1 MSEVVSTRVSTYS
14 RELRERFVTALRGVS
29 EYQVIKFELCDELG
43 NWHVGETVETPK
55 ITGDSHE
62 LIMRELQQDA
72 PALIMGIDLA
82 AAIGEVRNSQLT
94 GSSKAAIDI
103 ALNGALG
110 SGVKSGFSVATDV
123 TVPITTIEKLPMLI
137 TDRVA
142 AGFTHFKI
150 KANLE
155 PVAEL
160 VEKLMIISELL
171 PAGSHLRI
179 DANQAWT
186 FDHTIEVL
194 SAISRTSLVID
205 YLEQPTPAQE
215 FAVLAK
221 VKAISSIPIMAD
233 ESCFTPQ
240 DLSELIELDAVDL
253 VNLKLLKSG
262 GLTLAREMAE
272 TAIAA
277 GIGVYVGSMMEGDQS
292 LGAAAT
298 LAAEIAPD
306 LVHDLDAS
314 WWAKE
319 SHLRYESGRLYL

>member
-1 MSEVVSTRVSTYS
+1 MSEVVATRVSTYS

-43 NWHVGETVETPK
+43 NWHIGETVETPK

-62 LIMRELQQDA
+62 QIMKELRQDA

-110 SGVKSGFSVATDV
+110 SGVKRGFSVATDA
-123 TVPITTIEKLPMLI
+123 TVPRTTIEKLPMLI

-155 PVAEL
+155 PVVEL
-160 VEKLMIISELL
+160 VEKLMIMSELL

-205 YLEQPTPAQE
+205 YLEQPTPAQD

-233 ESCFTPQ
+233 ESCFTPK
-240 DLSELIELDAVDL
+240 DLAGLIELDAVDL

>member
-1 MSEVVSTRVSTYS
+1 MSEVLSTRVSTYS

-29 EYQVIKFELCDELG
+29 EYQVIKFELCDEFG

-55 ITGDSHE
+55 ITGDSQD
-62 LIMRELQQDA
+62 LIIKELQQDA
-72 PALIMGIDLA
+72 PALIVGKSLGA
-82 AAIGEVRNSQLT
+82 AVVEVQNSQLT

-110 SGVKSGFSVATDV
+110 TGVKSGFSVATDV
-123 TVPITTIEKLPMLI
+123 TVPITTIEKLPLLI
-137 TDRVA
+137 ADRVA
-142 AGFTHFKI
+142 TGFTHFKI

-155 PVAEL
+155 PVADL
-160 VEKLMIISELL
+160 IEKLKIISELL
-171 PAGSHLRI
+171 PAESHLRI
-179 DANQAWT
+179 DANQSWT
-186 FDHTIEVL
+186 FDHTVDVL
-194 SAISRTSLVID
+194 AAISSNSLAIN
-205 YLEQPTPAQE
+205 YLEQPTPARDLK
-215 FAVLAK
+215 ALAK
-221 VKAISSIPIMAD
+221 IKANSFLPIMAD
-233 ESCFTPQ
+233 ESCFTPN
-240 DLSELIELDAVDL
+240 DLKELIELDAVDL

-262 GLTLAREMAE
+262 GLTLAREMAK

-298 LAAEIAPD
+298 LAAEIAPA

>member
-29 EYQVIKFELCDELG
+29 EYQVIRFELSDEFG

-62 LIMRELQQDA
+62 LIIKELQQDA
-72 PALIMGIDLA
+72 PSLIVGKDLA
-82 AAIGEVRNSQLT
+82 AAVVEVRNSQLT

-110 SGVKSGFSVATDV
+110 SGAKSGFSIATDV
-123 TVPITTIEKLPMLI
+123 TIPIAAIENLPSLI
-137 TDRVA
+137 ADRVT

-155 PVAEL
+155 PVVDL
-160 VEKLMIISELL
+160 IEKLRIISELL
-171 PAGSHLRI
+171 PVGSHLRI

-194 SAISRTSLVID
+194 AAISSNGLAID
-205 YLEQPTPAQE
+205 YLEQPTPARD
-215 FAVLAK
+215 FAALAK

-253 VNLKLLKSG
+253 VNLKLFKSG
-262 GLTLAREMAE
+262 GLTLAREMAR

-292 LGAAAT
+292 LSAAAT

-314 WWAKE
+314 WWAKK
-319 SHLRYESGRLYL
+319 SFLQYKSGRLYL

>member
-1 MSEVVSTRVSTYS
+1 MSEVINARVSIYP

-29 EYQVIKFELCDELG
+29 EYQVIKFEICDESG
-43 NWHVGETVETPK
+43 SWHVGETVETPK

-62 LIMRELQQDA
+62 QIMSELEHDA
-72 PALIMGIDLA
+72 PALIVGLDIA
-82 AAIGEVRNSQLT
+82 TAIIEVRKSQLT

-110 SGVKSGFSVATDV
+110 TGVMSGFSVATDI
-123 TVPITTIEKLPMLI
+123 TVPITTVDNLPLLI
-137 TDRVA
+137 SDRVA

-155 PVAEL
+155 PVTDL
-160 VEKLMIISELL
+160 IDKLKIIRALL
-171 PAGSHLRI
+171 PTGAHLRI

-186 FDHTIEVL
+186 FEHTLEVI
-194 SAISRTSLVID
+194 SAISSNEIAID
-205 YLEQPTPAQE
+205 YLEQPTPARD
-215 FAVLAK
+215 FKALAK
-221 VKAISSIPIMAD
+221 IKANSPVPVMAD
-233 ESCFTPQ
+233 ESCFTSA
-240 DLSELIELDAVDL
+240 DLNELIELEAMDL
-253 VNLKLLKSG
+253 VNLKLLKTG
-262 GLTLAREMAE
+262 GLTLAREMAK
-272 TAIAA
+272 TATAA

-292 LGAAAT
+292 IRAAAT

>member
-1 MSEVVSTRVSTYS
+1 MSEVVATRVSTYS

-29 EYQVIKFELCDELG
+29 EYQVIKFEICDELG
-43 NWHVGETVETPK
+43 NWHIGETVETPK

-62 LIMRELQQDA
+62 QIMKELRQDA
-72 PALIMGIDLA
+72 PALIVGKDLA
-82 AAIGEVRNSQLT
+82 VAIVEVRNSHLT

-110 SGVKSGFSVATDV
+110 TGIKSGFSVATDV
-123 TVPITTIEKLPMLI
+123 TVPITTIENLPLLI

-155 PVAEL
+155 PVADL
-160 VEKLMIISELL
+160 IEKLKIISELI

-179 DANQAWT
+179 DSNQAWT
-186 FDHTIEVL
+186 FDHTVEVL
-194 SAISRTSLVID
+194 AAISSHGLAID
-205 YLEQPTPAQE
+205 YLEQPTPARD
-215 FAVLAK
+215 FAALAK

-233 ESCFTPQ
+233 ESCFTPD
-240 DLSELIELDAVDL
+240 DLSQLIKLDAVDL

-262 GLTLAREMAE
+262 GLTLAREMAK
-272 TAIAA
+272 TAKAA

>member
-1 MSEVVSTRVSTYS
+1 MSEVINTRVSTYS
-14 RELRERFVTALRGVS
+14 RDLRERFVTALRGVS
-29 EYQVIKFELCDELG
+29 EYQVIKFEICDELG

-62 LIMRELQQDA
+62 QIIRELEHHA
-72 PALIMGIDLA
+72 LALIVGKEFA
-82 AAIGEVRNSQLT
+82 EAVVEVRKSQLT

-110 SGVKSGFSVATDV
+110 TGVKSEFSIATDV
-123 TVPITTIEKLPMLI
+123 TVPITTVDHLPQLI
-137 TDRVA
+137 SDRVA
-142 AGFTHFKI
+142 AGFTYFKV

-155 PVAEL
+155 PVTEL
-160 VEKLMIISELL
+160 IEKLKIIRDSL
-171 PAGSHLRI
+171 PTGCHLRV

-186 FDHTIEVL
+186 FVHTLEVI
-194 SAISRTSLVID
+194 SAISNSGLEID
-205 YLEQPTPAQE
+205 YLEQPTPARD
-215 FAVLAK
+215 FKALAK
-221 VKAISSIPIMAD
+221 VKANSPIPIMAD
-233 ESCFTPQ
+233 ESCFTSA
-240 DLSELIELDAVDL
+240 DLKELIELDAMDL
-253 VNLKLLKSG
+253 VNLKLLKTG
-262 GLTLAREMAE
+262 GLTMAREMAK
-272 TAIAA
+272 TAAAA

-292 LGAAAT
+292 IRAAAT

>member
-1 MSEVVSTRVSTYS
+1 MSEVINTRVSTYP
-14 RELRERFVTALRGVS
+14 RDLRERFVTALRGVS
-29 EYQVIKFELCDELG
+29 EYQVIKFEICDESG

-55 ITGDSHE
+55 ITGDKHE
-62 LIMRELQQDA
+62 QIMRELEHDA
-72 PALIMGIDLA
+72 PALIVGKDLA
-82 AAIGEVRNSQLT
+82 AAVVEVRKSQLT

-110 SGVKSGFSVATDV
+110 TGVMSGFSVATDV
-123 TVPITTIEKLPMLI
+123 TVPITTVDNLPLLI
-137 TDRVA
+137 SDRMA

-155 PVAEL
+155 PVTEL
-160 VEKLMIISELL
+160 IEKLIIIQDLL
-171 PAGSHLRI
+171 PTGTHLRM

-186 FDHTIEVL
+186 LDHTFEVIA
-194 SAISRTSLVID
+194 AISRNDIAID
-205 YLEQPTPAQE
+205 YLEQPTPARD
-215 FAVLAK
+215 FKALARI
-221 VKAISSIPIMAD
+221 KANSPIPVMAD
-233 ESCFTPQ
+233 ESCFTSD
-240 DLSELIELDAVDL
+240 DLKELIELDAMDL
-253 VNLKLLKSG
+253 VNLKLLKTG
-262 GLTLAREMAE
+262 GLTLAREMAK
-272 TAIAA
+272 TATAA

-292 LGAAAT
+292 IRAAAT

>member
-1 MSEVVSTRVSTYS
+1 VSEVVATRVSTYS

-29 EYQVIKFELCDELG
+29 EYQVIKFEICDELG
-43 NWHVGETVETPK
+43 NWHIGETVETPK

-62 LIMRELQQDA
+62 QIMKELRQDA
-72 PALIMGIDLA
+72 PALIVGKDLA
-82 AAIGEVRNSQLT
+82 VAIVEVRNSQLT

-110 SGVKSGFSVATDV
+110 TGIKSGISVATDV
-123 TVPITTIEKLPMLI
+123 TIPIATIENLPSLVA
-137 TDRVA
+137 DRVA

-186 FDHTIEVL
+186 FDHTIDVL
-194 SAISRTSLVID
+194 AAISRTSLVID
-205 YLEQPTPAQE
+205 YLEQPTPARD
-215 FAVLAK
+215 FAALAK

-240 DLSELIELDAVDL
+240 DLKELIELDAVDL

-272 TAIAA
+272 TAKAA

-292 LGAAAT
+292 LSAAAS

-319 SHLRYESGRLYL
+319 SHLRYESGRLSL

>member
-14 RELRERFVTALRGVS
+14 RELRERFVTALRGVL
-29 EYQVIKFELCDELG
+29 EYKVIQFELCDEFG
-43 NWHVGETVETPK
+43 NWYVGETVETPK

-62 LIMRELQQDA
+62 QIMKELQQEA
-72 PALIMGIDLA
+72 PALIMGKDLA
-82 AAIGEVRNSQLT
+82 AAIVEVRKSTLT

-110 SGVKSGFSVATDV
+110 SGIKSGFSVATDV
-123 TVPITTIEKLPMLI
+123 TVPITTIENLPLLI
-137 TDRVA
+137 ADRVT

-160 VEKLMIISELL
+160 VEKLIIISELL
-171 PAGSHLRI
+171 PVGSHLRI

-205 YLEQPTPAQE
+205 YLEQPTPAQD

-233 ESCFTPQ
+233 ESCFTLK
-240 DLSELIELDAVDL
+240 DLAELIELDAVDL

-262 GLTLAREMAE
+262 GLTLAREMAK

-292 LGAAAT
+292 LSAAAT
-298 LAAEIAPD
+298 LAAEIAPN

-319 SHLRYESGRLYL
+319 SDFHYESGRLYL

>member
-1 MSEVVSTRVSTYS
+1 MSEVINTRVSTYS

-29 EYQVIKFELCDELG
+29 EYQVIKFEICDELG

-62 LIMRELQQDA
+62 QIMRELEHDA
-72 PALIMGIDLA
+72 PALIVGEELA
-82 AAIGEVRNSQLT
+82 AAVVEVRKSQLT

-110 SGVKSGFSVATDV
+110 TGVMSGFSVATDV
-123 TVPITTIEKLPMLI
+123 TVPITTVDNLPLLI
-137 TDRVA
+137 SDRVA
-142 AGFTHFKI
+142 AGFTYFKV

-155 PVAEL
+155 PVTEFI
-160 VEKLMIISELL
+160 EKLTIIRDSL
-171 PAGSHLRI
+171 PTGCHLRI

-186 FDHTIEVL
+186 FVHTLEVI
-194 SAISRTSLVID
+194 SEISRNNIAID
-205 YLEQPTPAQE
+205 YLEQPTPARD
-215 FAVLAK
+215 FKALAK
-221 VKAISSIPIMAD
+221 VKANSPIPIMAD
-233 ESCFTPQ
+233 ESCFTSA
-240 DLSELIELDAVDL
+240 DLNELIELDAMDL
-253 VNLKLLKSG
+253 VNLKLLKTG
-262 GLTLAREMAE
+262 GLTLAREMAK
-272 TAIAA
+272 TATAA

-292 LGAAAT
+292 IRAAAT

>member
-1 MSEVVSTRVSTYS
+1 MSEVVATRVCTYS

-29 EYQVIKFELCDELG
+29 EYQVIKFEICDELG
-43 NWHVGETVETPK
+43 NWHIGETVETPK

-62 LIMRELQQDA
+62 QIMKELRQNA
-72 PALIMGIDLA
+72 PALIVGKDLA
-82 AAIGEVRNSQLT
+82 VAIVEVRNSQLT

-110 SGVKSGFSVATDV
+110 TGIKSRFSVATDV
-123 TVPITTIEKLPMLI
+123 TIPIATIENLPSLI
-137 TDRVA
+137 ADRVA
-142 AGFTHFKI
+142 AGFTHFKV

-186 FDHTIEVL
+186 FDHTIDVL
-194 SAISRTSLVID
+194 AAISRTSLVID
-205 YLEQPTPAQE
+205 YLEQPTPAGD
-215 FAVLAK
+215 FAALAK

-233 ESCFTPQ
+233 ESCFTPT

-262 GLTLAREMAE
+262 GLTLAREMAK
-272 TAIAA
+272 TANAA

-314 WWAKE
+314 WWAKK
-319 SHLRYESGRLYL
+319 SYFQYKSGRLYI